1 MRADVTVVSGKRQ
14 VIPSLVGVASSA
26 ELLGLLAIADDGVKH
41 VSSTVA
47 HALTSAIDA
56 AVAAAEAKHISKHLY
71 VTSPVKDIDRTS
83 TLPFSS
89 ANQSEAAQPLIL
101 TTKSC
106 LSGIVMP
113 CDECNTEGLSSA
125 TSVPGWE

>member
-56 AVAAAEAKHISKHLY
+56 AVAAAEAKHISSVKHLY
-71 VTSPVKDIDRTS
+71 VTSPVKDLS
-83 TLPFSS
+83 
-89 ANQSEAAQPLIL
+89 LIH
-101 TTKSC
+101 
-106 LSGIVMP
+106 I
-113 CDECNTEGLSSA
+113 
-125 TSVPGWE
+125 